1 MGGNF
6 NYLKGPFP
14 SLATLGDLAEAYSQ
28 SDPNSSLMKLGLI
41 GESIVSMMFKFD
53 NVKEPEDNRAIARI
67 DALQRE
73 GLLPKGVVEAL
84 HLLRKAR
91 NKAAHDGW
99 GDEAT
104 ARQFL
109 PVVHSLTGWFAT
121 TYGPVSLTVP
131 EYVLPVTGTGAPDPQ
146 ALEQDET
153 ALIAADEKKAQA
165 APAVT
170 KTVRRERSEKAANQ
184 RPRSEAETRLLIDE
198 QLRQVG
204 WEADTEVLRHS
215 RGTRPQ
221 VGRNMAIAEWP
232 TDSALTNGG
241 TRGFADYALFV
252 GKQLVAVVEAKAT
265 HKDVPSVLDYQAKD
279 YAQTIKTEHHDLTL
293 GRWGDYRVP
302 FIFATNGR
310 PYLEQYRTKSGV
322 WFRDVRSADNAP
334 RALQGWYSPT
344 GMLEVFEA
352 DTGAADN
359 ALANLGDNLLTNP
372 NGLNLRGYQIDAIHA
387 AEKAITGGKT
397 HALLAMATGTGK
409 TRTVLGMIYR
419 FLKTDRFRRILFLV
433 DRTSLGDQ
441 AEDTFKDVRLEELMT
456 LDELYSIQ
464 GLEEAGIDPEL
475 RVQVSTV
482 QGMVKRVFY
491 TDGETKPAVSD
502 FDLIIVDEAHRGYL
516 LDKDMTEDEALYRDQ
531 FDYQSAYRSVIDYFD
546 ASKIALTATPAL
558 HTTQI
563 FGQPVYTYTYR
574 EAVIDGWLVDHD
586 APHRLTTKLSSDGIK
601 FDKGEM
607 LPIYDPETGEITN
620 SAELEDEVTFNVD
633 QFNRTVITE
642 DFNRAVLQEIA
653 QDLDPTSPEV
663 YGKTLIYA
671 VDDAHADMIVDL
683 LKDIYA
689 DSGVD
694 TDAIMKITGSVAG
707 GNKKKIKEAIKRF
720 KNERFP
726 SIAVTVDLL
735 TTGIDV
741 PELTSLVFLRRVRS
755 RILFEQMLGRATR
768 LCPEIGKEKFDI
780 YDPVGVYDALDQVN
794 TMKPLAANPNTS
806 FADLIEGI
814 DFASE
819 NSESEGESLASVI
832 TQIIAKLQRRTQ
844 RVKGQAAEHT
854 SDLAGG
860 KALKEVAET
869 LRNMSPEDAA
879 DWVKL
884 HSELFAYLDDNSF
897 GGAKHLVI
905 SDRADELLTHTRD
918 YGDAKRPEDYLEEFT
933 QYLRN
938 NQNEIA
944 ALTIICTKPSDLT
957 REQLK
962 SLKLTLDREGFT
974 SQKLSSAVSE
984 MNNTEITAD
993 IISLVRRYAIGSPL
1007 HTHNQ
1012 RIDFAL
1018 SKIQIEYQP
1027 SKIEQTWLGRIR
1039 DYLTNEELIT
1049 TDTFDEDVRFRSLG
1063 GFGRID
1069 KAFGGR
1075 LEAVVEDINTYM
1087 YEEVSA

>member
-6 NYLKGPFP
+6 NYLEGPFP
-14 SLATLGDLAEAYSQ
+14 SLATLGNLAEAYRQ

-73 GLLPKGVVEAL
+73 GLLPKGVVEVL

-131 EYVLPVTGTGAPDPQ
+131 EYVLPATGTRAPDPH
-146 ALEQDET
+146 ALEQDE
-153 ALIAADEKKAQA
+153 AAQIAADEEKAQA

-204 WEADTEVLRHS
+204 WEADTEALRHS

-221 VGRNMAIAEWP
+221 VGRNIAIAEWP
-232 TDSALTNGG
+232 TDSALANGG

-265 HKDVPSVLDYQAKD
+265 HQDVPSVLDYQAKD
-279 YAQTIKTEHHDLTL
+279 YAQTIKAEHHDLTL
-293 GRWGDYRVP
+293 GRWGDYSVP

-322 WFRDVRSADNAP
+322 WFRDVRSTDNAP
-334 RALQGWYSPT
+334 RALHGWYSPT
-344 GMLEVFEA
+344 GLMEVLEA
-352 DTGAADN
+352 DNGAADN
-359 ALANLGDNLLTNP
+359 ALANLGDDLLINP

-441 AEDTFKDVRLEELMT
+441 AEDTFKDVKLEELMT

-464 GLEEAGIDPEL
+464 GLEEVGIDPDL

-601 FDKGEM
+601 FDKGET

-620 SAELEDEVTFNVD
+620 SAELEDEVTFDVD
-633 QFNRTVITE
+633 QFNRKVITE
-642 DFNRAVLQEIA
+642 DFNRAVLTEIA
-653 QDLDPTSPEV
+653 QDLDPTSPDV

-726 SIAVTVDLL
+726 SIVVTVDLL

-768 LCPEIGKEKFDI
+768 LCTEIGKEKFDI

-814 DFASE
+814 DFT
-819 NSESEGESLASVI
+819 SESDGESLAPVI
-832 TQIIAKLQRRTQ
+832 TQIIAKLQRHAH
-844 RVKGQAAEHT
+844 RVNGQAAEHT

-860 KALKEVAET
+860 KGLKEVADT

-879 DWVKL
+879 AWVKA
-884 HSELFAYLDDNSF
+884 HSELFAYLDDNTF
-897 GGAKHLVI
+897 GGAKRLVI
-905 SDRADELLTHTRD
+905 SDKADELLTHTRD

-962 SLKLTLDREGFT
+962 SLKLTLDRAGFT

-984 MNNTEITAD
+984 MTNAEITAD

-1007 HTHNQ
+1007 LTHNQ

-1018 SKIQIEYQP
+1018 SKIQFEYQP

-1049 TDTFDEDVRFRSLG
+1049 RDTFDEDVRFRSQG
-1063 GFGRID
+1063 GFARID
-1069 KAFGGR
+1069 KAFRGR
-1075 LEAVVEDINTYM
+1075 LEAVIEDINTYM